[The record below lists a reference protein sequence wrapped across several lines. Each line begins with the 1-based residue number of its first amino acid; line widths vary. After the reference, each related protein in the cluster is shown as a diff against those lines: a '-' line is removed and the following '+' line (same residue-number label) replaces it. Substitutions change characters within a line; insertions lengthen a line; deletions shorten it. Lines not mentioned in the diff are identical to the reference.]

1 MIIKTAIGLGAV
13 AAYYMI
19 FRKHEVKHMAI
30 SGASFLWANL
40 IFLSTAGLYQ
50 KYYNHQK
57 GNTNRIDLHRKAF
70 YLRFAEA
77 WQFFKDT
84 KKPSIH

>member
-1 MIIKTAIGLGAV
+1 MMLKTIVGLGAV
-13 AAYYMI
+13 AAYYTV
-19 FRKHEVKHMAI
+19 FRKHEISSKAI

-40 IFLSTAGLYQ
+40 IFLSTTGLYQ
-50 KYYNHQK
+50 QYYNYQK
-57 GNTNRIDLHRKAF
+57 GNVNRIDLHKKAF